1 MTYREARR
9 RLPAW
14 LRKRVFTFETFIEES
29 VQAFARSLP
38 AGARLLDAGAGE
50 AQYAPLFAHA
60 RYVGV
65 DLAIGD
71 PGWDYRRLHAIA
83 DLEQLPF
90 PDAVFD
96 AALHAV
102 TLEHLPRPAE
112 ALRELARV
120 LRPGATLLL
129 LAPQEWEVHQ
139 APHDYYRYT
148 RFGLEHL
155 LSQAGFRVEEITP
168 AGGLFLVLSR
178 RLLNACQMVP
188 WLLPFFAPLALL
200 VAWLDPLD
208 RRKDFTLGYRCLARK
223 R

>member
-1 MTYREARR
+1 MTYAQARN

-14 LRKRVFTFETFIEES
+14 LRRRVFTFETFIEDS
-29 VQAFARSLP
+29 VAAFARSLP
-38 AGARLLDAGAGE
+38 AGSRLLDAGAGE

-71 PGWDYRRLHAIA
+71 PGWDYHRLHAIA

-90 PDAVFD
+90 ADGVFD

-102 TLEHLPRPAE
+102 TLEHLPRPAV
-112 ALRELARV
+112 ALKELARV
-120 LRPGATLLL
+120 LRPGAGLLL

-148 RFGLEHL
+148 RYGLAL
-155 LSQAGFRVEEITP
+155 LLAEAGFLVEEITP
-168 AGGLFLVLSR
+168 AGGLFFVLSR
-178 RLLNACQMVP
+178 RLFNACRMLP

-200 VAWLDPLD
+200 TALLDPFD
-208 RRKDFTLGYRCLARK
+208 TRRDFTLGYRCLARK

>member
-14 LRKRVFTFETFIEES
+14 LRKRIFTFETFIEDS
-29 VQAFARSLP
+29 VAAFARSLP
-38 AGARLLDAGAGE
+38 AGARLIDAGAGE
-50 AQYAPLFAHA
+50 TQYAPLFAHA
-60 RYVGV
+60 CYLGV

-83 DLEQLPF
+83 DLERLPF
-90 PDAVFD
+90 ADAVFD

-155 LSQAGFRVEEITP
+155 LSEAGFLLEEIMP

-178 RLLNACQMVP
+178 RLFNACQMVP
-188 WLLPFFAPLALL
+188 WLLPLFAPLALL
-200 VAWLDPLD
+200 VALLDPLD
-208 RRKDFTLGYRCLARK
+208 KRKDFTLGYRCLARK
-223 R
+223 A

>member
-1 MTYREARR
+1 MTYRETRR

-14 LRKRVFTFETFIEES
+14 LRKRIFTFETFIEDS
-29 VQAFARSLP
+29 VAAFARSLP
-38 AGARLLDAGAGE
+38 SGARLIDAGAGE

-60 RYVGV
+60 RYIGV

-83 DLEQLPF
+83 DLERLPF
-90 PDAVFD
+90 ADAVFD

-112 ALRELARV
+112 ALKELARV

-155 LSQAGFRVEEITP
+155 LSEAGFLLEEIMP

-178 RLLNACQMVP
+178 RLFNACQMVP
-188 WLLPFFAPLALL
+188 WLLPLFAPLALL
-200 VAWLDPLD
+200 VALLDPLD
-208 RRKDFTLGYRCLARK
+208 KRDDFTLGYRCLARK
-223 R
+223 A